1 MSRCPKCGYVALPP
15 ALEEVRH
22 WLSTRPKMPKPTA
35 AELAAHLKITQ
46 ESAAMRLLRLR
57 RMELASQKQK
67 R

>member
-1 MSRCPKCGYVALPP
+1 MKRCPKCGYVALPP

-22 WLSTRPKMPKPTA
+22 WLAERPKGAKPTA
-35 AELAAHLKITQ
+35 AELATALEISH

-57 RMELASQKQK
+57 VALAPQKKK